1 MNCSKDIYKIAGCLS
16 TISIF
21 VILYGIYIQG
31 YNIKYKGNRLVLIFP
46 IMLAITLLLRLPTQ
60 LCIALD
66 NDEGWY
72 SVVGI
77 LIKLCS
83 LIYLA
88 YLTNKYK

>member
-16 TISIF
+16 AISIL

-31 YNIKYKGNRLVLIFP
+31 YNIKYKGNRIVLIFP
-46 IMLAITLLLRLPTQ
+46 IMLVITLLLRLPTQ

-72 SVVGI
+72 SVLGI
-77 LIKLCS
+77 FIKLCS

>member
-16 TISIF
+16 AISIF

-31 YNIKYKGNRLVLIFP
+31 YNIKYKGNRIVLIFP
-46 IMLAITLLLRLPTQ
+46 IMLVITLLLRLPTQ

-72 SVVGI
+72 SVLGI
-77 LIKLCS
+77 FIKLCS